1 MAYIIADNII
11 SPLGETSEDN
21 YLSVKSGRSGIRAY
35 EPGTCNIPE
44 GFNASLLF
52 EDFETLALKSAQ
64 KAIANA
70 LKNIANGQKAIGN
83 AQKNIAN
90 EQKNIGNAQLELKG
104 KRTAFI
110 LSSTK
115 GNIEGNIS
123 LADSAQRIASQ
134 LGIDSKPIVVCN
146 ACISGLSA
154 LILGNRLI
162 DSGLYD
168 TAIVCG
174 CDTPRQFILSGFQSL
189 KALSPE
195 PCRPFD
201 MERMGLNLGEAAAT
215 LILSKNPLQGNSWRM
230 GDGFIRNDAFHISTP
245 SKTAD
250 GLYLSLQR
258 TLESFT
264 KEISSACKQIDLKEH
279 LAFINAHGTATLFND
294 QMESVAIGRAG
305 LSELP
310 ANAYKSFWG
319 HTMGAAG
326 ILETIISM
334 KAIDDD
340 TILGTR
346 GFSEL
351 GVSGKM
357 NICAEN
363 RPTDKKGFIKMLSG
377 FGGCNATIWA
387 TKCPER
393 ENIALS
399 QKEQQEREFT
409 TTHTI
414 RITPEEV
421 ILDQRKIWEG
431 KEELGEQ
438 EGQEHHSLLTSL
450 YKQMIGD
457 YPKFYK
463 MDGLS
468 RLGFVASEIL
478 LNAEKEETDEERA
491 IIFFNHSS
499 SIDSDRNYKESIKDK
514 DNYFPSPSIFVY
526 TLPNIVTG
534 EIAIRNHFQGETSF
548 FILPDKD
555 EKMMEEIL
563 QASCRDAQSKSF
575 LTGWID
581 YEDERHFEAELK
593 ICRIQPSL
601 IAYQEVKGVKEVKEL
616 RRMSCSLIRR
626 KNKILK

>member
-11 SPLGETSEDN
+11 SPLGETSEEN
-21 YLSVKSGRSGIRAY
+21 YLSVKSGRSGIRTY

-44 GFNASLLF
+44 GFYASLLF
-52 EDFETLALKSAQ
+52 EDFETLALRSAQ
-64 KAIANA
+64 KAIA
-70 LKNIANGQKAIGN
+70 
-83 AQKNIAN
+83 
-90 EQKNIGNAQLELKG
+90 NAQLELKG

-115 GNIEGNIS
+115 GNIEENIS
-123 LADSAQRIASQ
+123 LADSAQRIANQ
-134 LGIDSKPIVVCN
+134 LGIDSQPIVVCN

-168 TAIVCG
+168 AAIVCG

-215 LILSKNPLQGNSWRM
+215 LILSKNPIQGNSWRM

-264 KEISSACKQIDLKEH
+264 KEISSTCKQIDLKEH

-294 QMESVAIGRAG
+294 QMESVAIGRAR
-305 LSELP
+305 LSDLP

-346 GFSEL
+346 GFAEL

-387 TKCPER
+387 AKSPER
-393 ENIALS
+393 EYIDLS
-399 QKEQQEREFT
+399 QKEQQNREFT

-421 ILDQRKIWEG
+421 ILDQRKLWEG
-431 KEELGEQ
+431 KEELGKQ
-438 EGQEHHSLLTSL
+438 EGKEHHSLLTSL
-450 YKQMIGD
+450 YKQMIGN

-478 LNAEKEETDEERA
+478 LNAEKGETDKERA

-499 SIDSDRNYKESIKDK
+499 SIASDRNYKESINDK

-534 EIAIRNHFQGETSF
+534 EIAIRNHFHGETSF

-555 EKMMEEIL
+555 ERMMEEIL

-581 YEDERHFEAELK
+581 YEDERHFEADLK
-593 ICRIQPSL
+593 IKKMRN
-601 IAYQEVKGVKEVKEL
+601 YK
-616 RRMSCSLIRR
+616 
-626 KNKILK
+626 

>member
-11 SPLGETSEDN
+11 SPLGETSEEN
-21 YLSVKSGRSGIRAY
+21 YLSVKAGRSGIRAY

-44 GFNASLLF
+44 GFYASLLF
-52 EDFETLALKSAQ
+52 ENFETLALRSAQ
-64 KAIANA
+64 KAIA
-70 LKNIANGQKAIGN
+70 
-83 AQKNIAN
+83 
-90 EQKNIGNAQLELKG
+90 NAQLELKG

-115 GNIEGNIS
+115 GNIEENIS

-134 LGIDSKPIVVCN
+134 LGIDAKPIVVCN

-168 TAIVCG
+168 AAIVCG

-189 KALSPE
+189 KALSAE

-215 LILSKNPLQGNSWRM
+215 LILSKNPIQGNSWRM

-264 KEISSACKQIDLKEH
+264 KEISSTCEQIDLKEH

-305 LSELP
+305 LSDLP

-326 ILETIISM
+326 ILETIICM

-387 TKCPER
+387 AKNPER

-399 QKEQQEREFT
+399 KIEQQNRKFT

-421 ILDQRKIWEG
+421 ILDQRKLWEG
-431 KEELGEQ
+431 KKKLEDQ

-450 YKQMIGD
+450 YKQMIGN

-478 LNAEKEETDEERA
+478 LNVEKGETDKERA

-499 SIDSDRNYKESIKDK
+499 SIASDRNYKESINDK

-534 EIAIRNHFQGETSF
+534 EIAIRNHFHGETSF
-548 FILPDKD
+548 FILPNKD
-555 EKMMEEIL
+555 ERMMEEIL

-581 YEDERHFEAELK
+581 YEDERHFEADLK
-593 ICRIQPSL
+593 IKKMRN
-601 IAYQEVKGVKEVKEL
+601 YK
-616 RRMSCSLIRR
+616 
-626 KNKILK
+626 

>member
-11 SPLGETSEDN
+11 SPLGETSEEN
-21 YLSVKSGRSGIRAY
+21 YLSVKAGRSGIRAY

-44 GFNASLLF
+44 GFYASLLF
-52 EDFETLALKSAQ
+52 EDFETLALRSAQ
-64 KAIANA
+64 KAIA
-70 LKNIANGQKAIGN
+70 
-83 AQKNIAN
+83 
-90 EQKNIGNAQLELKG
+90 NAQLELKG
-104 KRTAFI
+104 KRIAFI

-115 GNIEGNIS
+115 GNIEENIS
-123 LADSAQRIASQ
+123 LADSAQRIATQ

-162 DSGLYD
+162 DSDLYD
-168 TAIVCG
+168 AAIVCG

-215 LILSKNPLQGNSWRM
+215 LILSKNPILGNSWRM

-264 KEISSACKQIDLKEH
+264 KEISSTCKQIDMKEH

-305 LSELP
+305 LSDLP

-387 TKCPER
+387 AKKPER

-399 QKEQQEREFT
+399 QKEQQECEFT
-409 TTHTI
+409 TTHAI

-421 ILDQRKIWEG
+421 VLDHQKLWEG
-431 KEELGEQ
+431 KKELGEQ

-450 YKQMIGD
+450 YKQMIGN

-478 LNAEKEETDEERA
+478 LNAEKGDTDVERREEKGERLLEERA

-499 SIDSDRNYKESIKDK
+499 SIASDRNYKESINDK

-534 EIAIRNHFQGETSF
+534 EIAIRNHLHGETSF

-555 EKMMEEIL
+555 ERMMEEIL
-563 QASCRDAQSKSF
+563 QASCLDDQSKSF

-581 YEDERHFEAELK
+581 YEDERHFEADLK
-593 ICRIQPSL
+593 IKKMRNEKLQM
-601 IAYQEVKGVKEVKEL
+601 
-616 RRMSCSLIRR
+616 R
-626 KNKILK
+626 NKILKSYK

>member
-11 SPLGETSEDN
+11 SPLGETSEEN
-21 YLSVKSGRSGIRAY
+21 YLSVKAGRSGIRAY

-44 GFNASLLF
+44 GFYASLLF
-52 EDFETLALKSAQ
+52 EDFDTLALRSA
-64 KAIANA
+64 
-70 LKNIANGQKAIGN
+70 QKAIGN
-83 AQKNIAN
+83 AR
-90 EQKNIGNAQLELKG
+90 LELKG

-115 GNIEGNIS
+115 GNIEANIS
-123 LADSAQRIASQ
+123 LADSAQRIATQ
-134 LGIDSKPIVVCN
+134 LGIDAQPIVVCN

-162 DSGLYD
+162 DSDLYD
-168 TAIVCG
+168 AAIVCG

-215 LILSKNPLQGNSWRM
+215 LILSKNPIQGNSWRM

-264 KEISSACKQIDLKEH
+264 KEISSTCKQIDMKAH

-294 QMESVAIGRAG
+294 QMESVAIERAG
-305 LSELP
+305 LSDLP

-340 TILGTR
+340 TILGTS

-387 TKCPER
+387 AKYPER
-393 ENIALS
+393 ENEAAEQI
-399 QKEQQEREFT
+399 EQQNREFT
-409 TTHTI
+409 TTHAI

-421 ILDQRKIWEG
+421 VLDHQKLWEG
-431 KEELGEQ
+431 KKELGEQ
-438 EGQEHHSLLTSL
+438 EGQEHHSLLTTL
-450 YKQMIGD
+450 YKQMIGN

-478 LNAEKEETDEERA
+478 LNAEKGETDEERA

-499 SIDSDRNYKESIKDK
+499 SIASDRNYKESINDK

-534 EIAIRNHFQGETSF
+534 EIAIRNHFHGETSF

-555 EKMMEEIL
+555 ERMMEEIL
-563 QASCRDAQSKSF
+563 QASCRDDQSKSF

-581 YEDERHFEAELK
+581 YEDERHFEADLK
-593 ICRIQPSL
+593 IKKMRN
-601 IAYQEVKGVKEVKEL
+601 YK
-616 RRMSCSLIRR
+616 
-626 KNKILK
+626 

>member
-11 SPLGETSEDN
+11 SPLGETSEEN

-52 EDFETLALKSAQ
+52 EDFETLALRSAQ

-70 LKNIANGQKAIGN
+70 QKTM
-83 AQKNIAN
+83 
-90 EQKNIGNAQLELKG
+90 GNAQLELKG

-115 GNIEGNIS
+115 GNIEENIS
-123 LADSAQRIASQ
+123 LADSAQRIANL
-134 LGIDSKPIVVCN
+134 LGIDAKPIVVCN

-168 TAIVCG
+168 AAIVCG

-215 LILSKNPLQGNSWRM
+215 MILCKNPIQENSWRM

-258 TLESFT
+258 TLESYT
-264 KEISSACKQIDLKEH
+264 KEISSACEQIDMKEH

-305 LSELP
+305 LSDLP

-387 TKCPER
+387 AKSPES
-393 ENIALS
+393 EMIALS
-399 QKEQQEREFT
+399 QKEQQECEFT
-409 TTHTI
+409 TTHAI

-421 ILDQRKIWEG
+421 VLDHQKLWEG
-431 KEELGEQ
+431 NQNANEKLEEQ
-438 EGQEHHSLLTSL
+438 EGAGHHSLLTSL
-450 YKQMIGD
+450 YRQMIGN

-478 LNAEKEETDEERA
+478 LNAEKGETDEERA

-499 SIDSDRNYKESIKDK
+499 SIASDRNYKESINDK
-514 DNYFPSPSIFVY
+514 NNYFPSPSIFVY

-555 EKMMEEIL
+555 ERMMEEIL

-581 YEDERHFEAELK
+581 YEDERHFEADLK
-593 ICRIQPSL
+593 IKKMRN
-601 IAYQEVKGVKEVKEL
+601 YK
-616 RRMSCSLIRR
+616 
-626 KNKILK
+626 

>member
-11 SPLGETSEDN
+11 SPLGETSEEN
-21 YLSVKSGRSGIRAY
+21 YLSVKVGRSGIRAY

-44 GFNASLLF
+44 GFYASLLF
-52 EDFETLALKSAQ
+52 EDFETLALRSAQ

-70 LKNIANGQKAIGN
+70 QKNIEN
-83 AQKNIAN
+83 AQKDIGNK
-90 EQKNIGNAQLELKG
+90 QKAIGNAQLELKG

-115 GNIEGNIS
+115 GNIEENIS

-134 LGIDSKPIVVCN
+134 LGIDAKPIVVCN

-162 DSGLYD
+162 DSDLYD
-168 TAIVCG
+168 AAIVCG

-215 LILSKNPLQGNSWRM
+215 LILSKNPIQGNSWRM

-258 TLESFT
+258 TLESYT
-264 KEISSACKQIDLKEH
+264 KEISSTCKQIDLKEH

-305 LSELP
+305 LSDLP

-387 TKCPER
+387 AKNPER

-399 QKEQQEREFT
+399 QKEQQECEFT
-409 TTHTI
+409 TTHAI

-421 ILDQRKIWEG
+421 VLDHQKLWEG
-431 KEELGEQ
+431 NQNANEKLEEQ
-438 EGQEHHSLLTSL
+438 EGAGHHSLLTSL
-450 YKQMIGD
+450 YRQMIGN

-478 LNAEKEETDEERA
+478 LNAEKGETDKERA

-499 SIDSDRNYKESIKDK
+499 SIASDRNYKESINDK

-534 EIAIRNHFQGETSF
+534 EIAIRNHFHGETSF

-555 EKMMEEIL
+555 ERMMEEIL
-563 QASCRDAQSKSF
+563 QASCRDTQSKSF

-581 YEDERHFEAELK
+581 YEDERHFEADLK
-593 ICRIQPSL
+593 IKKMRN
-601 IAYQEVKGVKEVKEL
+601 YK
-616 RRMSCSLIRR
+616 
-626 KNKILK
+626 

>member
-52 EDFETLALKSAQ
+52 EDFETLTLKSAQ
-64 KAIANA
+64 KAI
-70 LKNIANGQKAIGN
+70 GN
-83 AQKNIAN
+83 V
-90 EQKNIGNAQLELKG
+90 QLELKG

-115 GNIEGNIS
+115 GNIEENIS
-123 LADSAQRIASQ
+123 LADSAQRIVSQ
-134 LGIDSKPIVVCN
+134 LGIDTKPIVVCN

-168 TAIVCG
+168 AAIVCG

-215 LILSKNPLQGNSWRM
+215 LILSKNPIQRNSWRM

-258 TLESFT
+258 TLESFK
-264 KEISSACKQIDLKEH
+264 KEVSSACEQIDLKEH

-305 LSELP
+305 LSDLP

-387 TKCPER
+387 AKKTER

-399 QKEQQEREFT
+399 QIEQQNREFT

-421 ILDQRKIWEG
+421 ILDQQKLWEG
-431 KEELGEQ
+431 KKELGEQ
-438 EGQEHHSLLTSL
+438 EGLEHHSLLTSL
-450 YKQMIGD
+450 YKQMIGN

-478 LNAEKEETDEERA
+478 LNAEKGETEEERKEEERKNLEERA

-499 SIDSDRNYKESIKDK
+499 SIASDRNYKESIKDK

-555 EKMMEEIL
+555 ERMMEEIL
-563 QASCRDAQSKSF
+563 QASCRDGQSKSF

-601 IAYQEVKGVKEVKEL
+601 IANPSGL
-616 RRMSCSLIRR
+616 RYSDKS
-626 KNKILK
+626 

>member
-11 SPLGETSEDN
+11 SPLGETSEEN

-44 GFNASLLF
+44 GFYASLLF
-52 EDFETLALKSAQ
+52 EDFETLALRSAQ

-70 LKNIANGQKAIGN
+70 QKTMGN
-83 AQKNIAN
+83 
-90 EQKNIGNAQLELKG
+90 ERLELKG

-115 GNIEGNIS
+115 GNIEENIS
-123 LADSAQRIASQ
+123 LADSAQRIANL
-134 LGIDSKPIVVCN
+134 LGIDSQPIVVCN

-168 TAIVCG
+168 AAIVCG

-189 KALSPE
+189 KALSSE

-215 LILSKNPLQGNSWRM
+215 LILSKNPIQGNSWRM

-264 KEISSACKQIDLKEH
+264 KEISSTCKQIDLKEH

-305 LSELP
+305 LSDLP

-387 TKCPER
+387 AKNPER

-399 QKEQQEREFT
+399 QIEQQNREFT

-421 ILDQRKIWEG
+421 ILDQQKLWEG
-431 KEELGEQ
+431 KKELEEQ
-438 EGQEHHSLLTSL
+438 EGKEHHSLLTTL
-450 YKQMIGD
+450 YKQMIGN

-478 LNAEKEETDEERA
+478 LNVEKGETDKERA

-499 SIDSDRNYKESIKDK
+499 SIASDRNYKESINDK

-534 EIAIRNHFQGETSF
+534 EIAIRNHFHGETSF

-555 EKMMEEIL
+555 KKMMEEIL

-593 ICRIQPSL
+593 ICRIQSSL
-601 IAYQEVKGVKEVKEL
+601 IANQEVKGVKEL

>member
-11 SPLGETSEDN
+11 SPLGETSEEN
-21 YLSVKSGRSGIRAY
+21 YLSVKAGRSGIRAY

-215 LILSKNPLQGNSWRM
+215 LILSKNPIQGNSWRM

-264 KEISSACKQIDLKEH
+264 KEISSTCKQIDMKAH

-387 TKCPER
+387 AKSPER
-393 ENIALS
+393 EYIDLS
-399 QKEQQEREFT
+399 QKEQQNREFT

-414 RITPEEV
+414 RITPKEV
-421 ILDQRKIWEG
+421 ILDQRKLWERM
-431 KEELGEQ
+431 EELGKQ
-438 EGQEHHSLLTSL
+438 EGKEHHSLLTTL
-450 YKQMIGD
+450 YKQMIGN

-478 LNAEKEETDEERA
+478 LNAEKGDTDVERREEEGERLLEERA

-499 SIDSDRNYKESIKDK
+499 SIASDRNYKESINDK

-534 EIAIRNHFQGETSF
+534 EIAIRNHFHGETSF

-555 EKMMEEIL
+555 ERLMEEIL

-581 YEDERHFEAELK
+581 YEDERHFEADLK
-593 ICRIQPSL
+593 IKKMRNEKLQMRN
-601 IAYQEVKGVKEVKEL
+601 YK
-616 RRMSCSLIRR
+616 
-626 KNKILK
+626 

>member
-11 SPLGETSEDN
+11 SPLGETSEEN
-21 YLSVKSGRSGIRAY
+21 YLSVKAGRSDIRAY

-44 GFNASLLF
+44 GFYASLLF
-52 EDFETLALKSAQ
+52 EDFETLALRSAQ
-64 KAIANA
+64 KAIA
-70 LKNIANGQKAIGN
+70 
-83 AQKNIAN
+83 
-90 EQKNIGNAQLELKG
+90 NAQLELKG

-115 GNIEGNIS
+115 GNIEENIS

-134 LGIDSKPIVVCN
+134 LGIDAKPIVVCN

-168 TAIVCG
+168 AAIVCG

-215 LILSKNPLQGNSWRM
+215 LILSKNPIQGNSWRM

-264 KEISSACKQIDLKEH
+264 KEISSTCKQIDLKEH

-305 LSELP
+305 LSYLP

-357 NICAEN
+357 NICAEK

-387 TKCPER
+387 AKSPER
-393 ENIALS
+393 EYIDLS
-399 QKEQQEREFT
+399 QKEQQNREFT

-421 ILDQRKIWEG
+421 ILDQRKLWEG
-431 KEELGEQ
+431 KKELGEQ

-450 YKQMIGD
+450 YKQMIGN

-468 RLGFVASEIL
+468 RLGVVASEIL
-478 LNAEKEETDEERA
+478 LNAEKGDTDVERREEEGERLLEERA

-499 SIDSDRNYKESIKDK
+499 SIASDRNYKESINDK

-534 EIAIRNHFQGETSF
+534 EIAIRNHFHGETSF

-555 EKMMEEIL
+555 ERLMEEIL

-581 YEDERHFEAELK
+581 YEDERHFEADLK
-593 ICRIQPSL
+593 IKKMRN
-601 IAYQEVKGVKEVKEL
+601 YK
-616 RRMSCSLIRR
+616 
-626 KNKILK
+626 

>member
-11 SPLGETSEDN
+11 SPLGETSEEN
-21 YLSVKSGRSGIRAY
+21 YLSVKAGRSGIRAY

-52 EDFETLALKSAQ
+52 EDFETLVLKSAQ

-70 LKNIANGQKAIGN
+70 LKNIANELKTIGN
-83 AQKNIAN
+83 AR
-90 EQKNIGNAQLELKG
+90 LELKG

-115 GNIEGNIS
+115 GNIEENIS
-123 LADSAQRIASQ
+123 LADSAQRIATQ
-134 LGIDSKPIVVCN
+134 LGIDSQPIVVCN

-168 TAIVCG
+168 AAIVCG

-215 LILSKNPLQGNSWRM
+215 LILSKNPIQENSWRM

-264 KEISSACKQIDLKEH
+264 KEISSTCKQIDLKEH

-305 LSELP
+305 LSDLP

-387 TKCPER
+387 AQKPER

-399 QKEQQEREFT
+399 QIEQQNREFT

-438 EGQEHHSLLTSL
+438 EGLEHHSLLTSL

-478 LNAEKEETDEERA
+478 LNAEKGETDKEKA

-499 SIDSDRNYKESIKDK
+499 SIASDRNYKESIKDK

-534 EIAIRNHFQGETSF
+534 EIAIRNHFHGETSF

-555 EKMMEEIL
+555 KKMMEEIL
-563 QASCRDAQSKSF
+563 QASCRDVQSKSF

-601 IAYQEVKGVKEVKEL
+601 IANPSGL
-616 RRMSCSLIRR
+616 RYSDKS
-626 KNKILK
+626 

>member
-11 SPLGETSEDN
+11 SPLGETSEEN
-21 YLSVKSGRSGIRAY
+21 YLSVKAGRSGIRAY

-52 EDFETLALKSAQ
+52 EDFETLVLKSAQ

-70 LKNIANGQKAIGN
+70 LKNIANELKT
-83 AQKNIAN
+83 
-90 EQKNIGNAQLELKG
+90 IGNAQLELKG

-115 GNIEGNIS
+115 GNIEENIS

-134 LGIDSKPIVVCN
+134 LGIDSQPIVVCN

-168 TAIVCG
+168 AAIVCG

-215 LILSKNPLQGNSWRM
+215 LILSKNPIQGNSWRM

-264 KEISSACKQIDLKEH
+264 KEISSTCKQIDMKEH

-305 LSELP
+305 LSDLP

-387 TKCPER
+387 AQKPER

-399 QKEQQEREFT
+399 QIEQQNREFT

-421 ILDQRKIWEG
+421 ILDQQKLWEG
-431 KEELGEQ
+431 KKELGEQ
-438 EGQEHHSLLTSL
+438 EGKEHHSLLTTL
-450 YKQMIGD
+450 YKQMIGN

-478 LNAEKEETDEERA
+478 LNAEKGETDKERA

-499 SIDSDRNYKESIKDK
+499 SIASDRNYKESINDK

-534 EIAIRNHFQGETSF
+534 EIAIRNHFHGETSF

-555 EKMMEEIL
+555 KKMMEEIL

-581 YEDERHFEAELK
+581 YEDERHFEADLK
-593 ICRIQPSL
+593 IKKMRN
-601 IAYQEVKGVKEVKEL
+601 YK
-616 RRMSCSLIRR
+616 
-626 KNKILK
+626 

>member
-44 GFNASLLF
+44 GFYASLLF

-64 KAIANA
+64 KAI
-70 LKNIANGQKAIGN
+70 GN
-83 AQKNIAN
+83 V
-90 EQKNIGNAQLELKG
+90 QLELKG

-115 GNIEGNIS
+115 GNIEENIS

-134 LGIDSKPIVVCN
+134 LGIDTKPIVVCN

-215 LILSKNPLQGNSWRM
+215 LILSKNSIQGNSWRM

-264 KEISSACKQIDLKEH
+264 KEISSTCKQIDLKEH

-305 LSELP
+305 LSDLP
-310 ANAYKSFWG
+310 ANAYKNFWG

-387 TKCPER
+387 AKSPKSEM
-393 ENIALS
+393 IALS
-399 QKEQQEREFT
+399 QKEQQKCEFT

-421 ILDQRKIWEG
+421 VLDHQKLWEG
-431 KEELGEQ
+431 NQNANEELGEQ
-438 EGQEHHSLLTSL
+438 DGAGHHSLLTSL
-450 YKQMIGD
+450 YKQMIGN

-478 LNAEKEETDEERA
+478 LNAEKGETDKERA

-499 SIDSDRNYKESIKDK
+499 SIASDRNYKESINDK

-534 EIAIRNHFQGETSF
+534 EIAIRNHFHGETSF

-555 EKMMEEIL
+555 ERMMEEIL
-563 QASCRDAQSKSF
+563 QASCRDDQSKSF

-581 YEDERHFEAELK
+581 YEDERHFEADLK
-593 ICRIQPSL
+593 I
-601 IAYQEVKGVKEVKEL
+601 KEMRNYK
-616 RRMSCSLIRR
+616 
-626 KNKILK
+626 

>member
-11 SPLGETSEDN
+11 SPLGETSEEN
-21 YLSVKSGRSGIRAY
+21 YLSVKAGRSGIRAY

-44 GFNASLLF
+44 GFYASLLF
-52 EDFETLALKSAQ
+52 EDFETLALRSAQ
-64 KAIANA
+64 KAIA
-70 LKNIANGQKAIGN
+70 
-83 AQKNIAN
+83 
-90 EQKNIGNAQLELKG
+90 NAQLELKG

-115 GNIEGNIS
+115 GNIEKNIS

-168 TAIVCG
+168 AAIVCG
-174 CDTPRQFILSGFQSL
+174 CDMPRQFILSGFQSL

-215 LILSKNPLQGNSWRM
+215 LILSKNPIQGNSWRM

-264 KEISSACKQIDLKEH
+264 KEISSTCKQIDMKEH

-305 LSELP
+305 LSDLP

-351 GVSGKM
+351 GVSGEM

-387 TKCPER
+387 AKYPER
-393 ENIALS
+393 ENEAAEQI
-399 QKEQQEREFT
+399 EQQNREFT
-409 TTHTI
+409 TTHAI

-421 ILDQRKIWEG
+421 VLDHQKLWEG
-431 KEELGEQ
+431 NQNANEKLDEQ
-438 EGQEHHSLLTSL
+438 EGAGHHPLLTSL
-450 YKQMIGD
+450 YKQMIGN

-478 LNAEKEETDEERA
+478 LNAEKGETDVERREEEGERLLEERA

-499 SIDSDRNYKESIKDK
+499 SIASDRNYKESINDK

-534 EIAIRNHFQGETSF
+534 EIAIRNHFHGETSF

-555 EKMMEEIL
+555 ERMMEEIL

-581 YEDERHFEAELK
+581 YEDERHFEADLK
-593 ICRIQPSL
+593 IKKMRN
-601 IAYQEVKGVKEVKEL
+601 YK
-616 RRMSCSLIRR
+616 
-626 KNKILK
+626 

>member
-44 GFNASLLF
+44 GFYASLLF
-52 EDFETLALKSAQ
+52 EDFETLVLKSAQ
-64 KAIANA
+64 KAIGNV
-70 LKNIANGQKAIGN
+70 QKKIEN
-83 AQKNIAN
+83 RL
-90 EQKNIGNAQLELKG
+90 KNIGNELKNIGNELKTIGNVQLELKG

-115 GNIEGNIS
+115 GNIEENIS

-168 TAIVCG
+168 AAIVCG

-215 LILSKNPLQGNSWRM
+215 LILSKNPLQGNSWRI

-264 KEISSACKQIDLKEH
+264 KEISSTCKQIDLKEH

-305 LSELP
+305 LSDLP

-387 TKCPER
+387 AQKPER

-399 QKEQQEREFT
+399 QKEQQNREFT

-421 ILDQRKIWEG
+421 ILDQRKIWER

-438 EGQEHHSLLTSL
+438 EGLEHHSLLTSL

-478 LNAEKEETDEERA
+478 LNAEKEETEEEKA

-499 SIDSDRNYKESIKDK
+499 SIASDRNYKESIKDK
-514 DNYFPSPSIFVY
+514 GNYFPSPSIFVY

-534 EIAIRNHFQGETSF
+534 EIAIRNHFHGETSF

-555 EKMMEEIL
+555 ERLMEEIL

-581 YEDERHFEAELK
+581 YEDERHFEADLK
-593 ICRIQPSL
+593 IKKMRN
-601 IAYQEVKGVKEVKEL
+601 YK
-616 RRMSCSLIRR
+616 
-626 KNKILK
+626 

>member
-35 EPGTCNIPE
+35 EPRTYNIPE

-64 KAIANA
+64 KAM
-70 LKNIANGQKAIGN
+70 GN
-83 AQKNIAN
+83 V
-90 EQKNIGNAQLELKG
+90 QLELKG

-115 GNIEGNIS
+115 GNIEENIS

-134 LGIDSKPIVVCN
+134 LGIDAKPIVVCN

-168 TAIVCG
+168 AAIVCG

-258 TLESFT
+258 TLESYT
-264 KEISSACKQIDLKEH
+264 KEISSTCKQIDLKEH

-305 LSELP
+305 LSDLP

-387 TKCPER
+387 AKSPER

-399 QKEQQEREFT
+399 QIEQRNREFT

-414 RITPEEV
+414 KITPEEV
-421 ILDQRKIWEG
+421 ILDQQKLWEG

-438 EGQEHHSLLTSL
+438 EGLEHHSLLTAL
-450 YKQMIGD
+450 YKQMIGN

-478 LNAEKEETDEERA
+478 LNAEKGETDKERKNEEEKKKQEGRKEEERKNLEERA

-499 SIDSDRNYKESIKDK
+499 SIASDRNYKESIKDK

-555 EKMMEEIL
+555 ERMMEEIL
-563 QASCRDAQSKSF
+563 QASCRDGQSKSF

-601 IAYQEVKGVKEVKEL
+601 IANPSEL
-616 RRMSCSLIRR
+616 RYSDES
-626 KNKILK
+626 

>member
-64 KAIANA
+64 KAM
-70 LKNIANGQKAIGN
+70 
-83 AQKNIAN
+83 
-90 EQKNIGNAQLELKG
+90 GNAQLELKG

-115 GNIEGNIS
+115 GNIEENIS

-134 LGIDSKPIVVCN
+134 LGIDTKPIVVCN

-168 TAIVCG
+168 AAIVCG

-215 LILSKNPLQGNSWRM
+215 LILSKNPIQGNSWRM

-264 KEISSACKQIDLKEH
+264 KEVSSACEQIDLKEH

-305 LSELP
+305 LSDLP

-387 TKCPER
+387 AKSPER

-399 QKEQQEREFT
+399 QIEQRNREFT

-414 RITPEEV
+414 KITPEEV
-421 ILDQRKIWEG
+421 ILDQQKFWEG

-438 EGQEHHSLLTSL
+438 EGLEHHSLLTAL
-450 YKQMIGD
+450 YKQMIGN

-478 LNAEKEETDEERA
+478 LNAEKGETDKERKNEEERA

-499 SIDSDRNYKESIKDK
+499 SIASDRNYKESIKDK

-555 EKMMEEIL
+555 ERMMEEIL

-601 IAYQEVKGVKEVKEL
+601 IANPSEL
-616 RRMSCSLIRR
+616 RYSDKS
-626 KNKILK
+626 

>member
-11 SPLGETSEDN
+11 SPLGETSEEN

-44 GFNASLLF
+44 GFYASLLF
-52 EDFETLALKSAQ
+52 EDFETLALRSAQ

-70 LKNIANGQKAIGN
+70 QKTM
-83 AQKNIAN
+83 
-90 EQKNIGNAQLELKG
+90 GNAQLELKG

-115 GNIEGNIS
+115 GNIEKNIS
-123 LADSAQRIASQ
+123 LADSAQRIATQ

-162 DSGLYD
+162 DSDLYD
-168 TAIVCG
+168 AAIVCG

-215 LILSKNPLQGNSWRM
+215 LILSKNPILGNSWRM

-264 KEISSACKQIDLKEH
+264 KEISSTCKQIDLKEH

-387 TKCPER
+387 AKSPES
-393 ENIALS
+393 EMIALS
-399 QKEQQEREFT
+399 QKEQQECEFT
-409 TTHTI
+409 TTHAI

-421 ILDQRKIWEG
+421 VLDHQKLWEG
-431 KEELGEQ
+431 NQNANEKLEEQ
-438 EGQEHHSLLTSL
+438 EGAGHHSLLTSL
-450 YKQMIGD
+450 YKQMIGN

-478 LNAEKEETDEERA
+478 LNAEKGDTDVERREEEGERLLEERA

-499 SIDSDRNYKESIKDK
+499 SIASDRNYKESINDK

-534 EIAIRNHFQGETSF
+534 EIAIRNHFHGETSF

-563 QASCRDAQSKSF
+563 QASCRDTQSKSF

-581 YEDERHFEAELK
+581 YEDERHFEADLK
-593 ICRIQPSL
+593 IKKMRN
-601 IAYQEVKGVKEVKEL
+601 YK
-616 RRMSCSLIRR
+616 
-626 KNKILK
+626 

>member
-11 SPLGETSEDN
+11 SPLGETSEEN
-21 YLSVKSGRSGIRAY
+21 YLSVKAGRSGIRAY

-44 GFNASLLF
+44 GFYASLLF

-70 LKNIANGQKAIGN
+70 QKTM
-83 AQKNIAN
+83 
-90 EQKNIGNAQLELKG
+90 GNAQLELKG

-115 GNIEGNIS
+115 GNIEENIS

-168 TAIVCG
+168 AAIVCG

-189 KALSPE
+189 KALSSE

-201 MERMGLNLGEAAAT
+201 MERMGLNLGEATAT
-215 LILSKNPLQGNSWRM
+215 LILSKNPIQENSWRM

-264 KEISSACKQIDLKEH
+264 KEISSTCKQIDLKEH

-305 LSELP
+305 LSDLP

-387 TKCPER
+387 AQKPER

-399 QKEQQEREFT
+399 QIEQQNREFT

-438 EGQEHHSLLTSL
+438 EGLEHHSLLTSL

-478 LNAEKEETDEERA
+478 LNAEKGETDKEKA

-499 SIDSDRNYKESIKDK
+499 SIASDRNYKESINDK

-534 EIAIRNHFQGETSF
+534 EIAIRNHFHGETSF

-555 EKMMEEIL
+555 ERLMEEIL
-563 QASCRDAQSKSF
+563 QASCRDDQSKSF

-581 YEDERHFEAELK
+581 YEDERHFEADLK
-593 ICRIQPSL
+593 IKKMRN
-601 IAYQEVKGVKEVKEL
+601 YK
-616 RRMSCSLIRR
+616 
-626 KNKILK
+626 

>member
-11 SPLGETSEDN
+11 SPLGETSEEN
-21 YLSVKSGRSGIRAY
+21 YLSVKAGRSDIRAY

-44 GFNASLLF
+44 GFYASLLF

-70 LKNIANGQKAIGN
+70 R
-83 AQKNIAN
+83 
-90 EQKNIGNAQLELKG
+90 LELKG

-115 GNIEGNIS
+115 GNIEENIS
-123 LADSAQRIASQ
+123 LADSAQRIATQ
-134 LGIDSKPIVVCN
+134 LGIDAKPIVVCN

-168 TAIVCG
+168 AAIVCG

-215 LILSKNPLQGNSWRM
+215 LILSKNSIQGNSWRM

-264 KEISSACKQIDLKEH
+264 KEISSTCKQIDLKEH

-305 LSELP
+305 LSDLP

-357 NICAEN
+357 NICAES

-387 TKCPER
+387 AKSPES
-393 ENIALS
+393 EMIALS
-399 QKEQQEREFT
+399 QKEQQECEFT
-409 TTHTI
+409 TTHAI

-421 ILDQRKIWEG
+421 ILDQRKLWER

-438 EGQEHHSLLTSL
+438 EGQEHHSLLTFL
-450 YKQMIGD
+450 YKQMIGN

-478 LNAEKEETDEERA
+478 LNAEKGDTDVERREEEGERLLEERA

-499 SIDSDRNYKESIKDK
+499 SIASDRNYKESINDK

-534 EIAIRNHFQGETSF
+534 EIAIRNHFHGETSF

-555 EKMMEEIL
+555 ERMMEEIL
-563 QASCRDAQSKSF
+563 QASCRDDQSKSF

-581 YEDERHFEAELK
+581 YEDERHFEADLK
-593 ICRIQPSL
+593 IEKMRN
-601 IAYQEVKGVKEVKEL
+601 YK
-616 RRMSCSLIRR
+616 
-626 KNKILK
+626 

>member
-11 SPLGETSEDN
+11 SPLGETSEEN
-21 YLSVKSGRSGIRAY
+21 YLSVKAGRSGIRAY

-44 GFNASLLF
+44 GFYASLLF
-52 EDFETLALKSAQ
+52 EDFETLALRSAQ
-64 KAIANA
+64 KAIA
-70 LKNIANGQKAIGN
+70 
-83 AQKNIAN
+83 
-90 EQKNIGNAQLELKG
+90 NAQLELKG

-115 GNIEGNIS
+115 GNIEENIS

-134 LGIDSKPIVVCN
+134 LGIDSQPIVVCN

-162 DSGLYD
+162 DSDLYD
-168 TAIVCG
+168 AAIVCG

-215 LILSKNPLQGNSWRM
+215 LILSKNPIQGNSWRM

-264 KEISSACKQIDLKEH
+264 KEISSTCKQIDMKEH

-294 QMESVAIGRAG
+294 QMESVAIGRAR
-305 LSELP
+305 LSDLP

-387 TKCPER
+387 AKNPER

-399 QKEQQEREFT
+399 QIEQQNREFT
-409 TTHTI
+409 TSHTI

-421 ILDQRKIWEG
+421 ILDQRKLWEG
-431 KEELGEQ
+431 KKELGEQ
-438 EGQEHHSLLTSL
+438 EGQEHHSLLTTL
-450 YKQMIGD
+450 YKQMIGN

-478 LNAEKEETDEERA
+478 LNAEKGDMDKERA

-499 SIDSDRNYKESIKDK
+499 SIASDRNYKESINDK
-514 DNYFPSPSIFVY
+514 NNYFPSPSIFVY

-534 EIAIRNHFQGETSF
+534 EIAIRNHFHGETSF

-555 EKMMEEIL
+555 ERMMEEIL
-563 QASCRDAQSKSF
+563 QASCRDDQSKSF

-581 YEDERHFEAELK
+581 YEDERHFEADLK
-593 ICRIQPSL
+593 IKKMRN
-601 IAYQEVKGVKEVKEL
+601 YK
-616 RRMSCSLIRR
+616 
-626 KNKILK
+626 

>member
-70 LKNIANGQKAIGN
+70 QKNIRN
-83 AQKNIAN
+83 AQKT
-90 EQKNIGNAQLELKG
+90 IGNVQLELKG

-115 GNIEGNIS
+115 GNIEENIS

-134 LGIDSKPIVVCN
+134 LGIDTKPIVVCN

-168 TAIVCG
+168 AAIVCG

-215 LILSKNPLQGNSWRM
+215 LILSKNPIQGNSWRM

-258 TLESFT
+258 TLESYT
-264 KEISSACKQIDLKEH
+264 KEISSTCKQIDLKEH

-305 LSELP
+305 LSDLP

-387 TKCPER
+387 AKSPEK

-399 QKEQQEREFT
+399 QKEQQKREFT

-414 RITPEEV
+414 KITPEEV

-431 KEELGEQ
+431 KEELREQ
-438 EGQEHHSLLTSL
+438 EGLEHHSLLTAL
-450 YKQMIGD
+450 YKQMIGN

-478 LNAEKEETDEERA
+478 LNAEKGETEEEEKQEGRKEEEIKNLEERA

-499 SIDSDRNYKESIKDK
+499 SIASDRNYKESIKDK

-563 QASCRDAQSKSF
+563 QASCRDDQSKSF

-601 IAYQEVKGVKEVKEL
+601 IANPSGL
-616 RRMSCSLIRR
+616 RYSDKS
-626 KNKILK
+626 

>member
-11 SPLGETSEDN
+11 SPLGETSEGN
-21 YLSVKSGRSGIRAY
+21 YLSVKAGRSGIRAY

-44 GFNASLLF
+44 GFYASLLF
-52 EDFETLALKSAQ
+52 EDFETLALRSAQ
-64 KAIANA
+64 KAIA
-70 LKNIANGQKAIGN
+70 
-83 AQKNIAN
+83 
-90 EQKNIGNAQLELKG
+90 NAQLELKG

-115 GNIEGNIS
+115 GNIEENIS
-123 LADSAQRIASQ
+123 LADSAQRIANQ
-134 LGIDSKPIVVCN
+134 LGIDSKPIIVCN

-162 DSGLYD
+162 DSDLYD
-168 TAIVCG
+168 AAIVCG

-215 LILSKNPLQGNSWRM
+215 LILSKNPIQGNSWRM

-264 KEISSACKQIDLKEH
+264 KEISSTCKQIDMKAH

-305 LSELP
+305 LSDLP

-387 TKCPER
+387 AKSPER
-393 ENIALS
+393 EYIDLS
-399 QKEQQEREFT
+399 QKEQQKREFT
-409 TTHTI
+409 TTHAI

-421 ILDQRKIWEG
+421 VLDHQKLWEG
-431 KEELGEQ
+431 NQNANEKLEEQ
-438 EGQEHHSLLTSL
+438 EGAGHHSLLTTL
-450 YKQMIGD
+450 YKQMIGN

-478 LNAEKEETDEERA
+478 LNAEKGETDKERA

-499 SIDSDRNYKESIKDK
+499 SIASDRNYKVSINDK
-514 DNYFPSPSIFVY
+514 NNYFPSPSIFVY

-534 EIAIRNHFQGETSF
+534 EIAIRNHFHGETSF

-555 EKMMEEIL
+555 ERLMEEIL

-581 YEDERHFEAELK
+581 YEDERHFEADLK
-593 ICRIQPSL
+593 IKKMRN
-601 IAYQEVKGVKEVKEL
+601 YK
-616 RRMSCSLIRR
+616 
-626 KNKILK
+626 

>member
-11 SPLGETSEDN
+11 SPLGETSEEN
-21 YLSVKSGRSGIRAY
+21 YLSVKAGRSGIRAY

-44 GFNASLLF
+44 GFYASLLF

-70 LKNIANGQKAIGN
+70 
-83 AQKNIAN
+83 QKNI
-90 EQKNIGNAQLELKG
+90 ENAQLELKG

-115 GNIEGNIS
+115 GNIEENIS

-134 LGIDSKPIVVCN
+134 LGIDSHPIVVCN

-168 TAIVCG
+168 AAIVCG

-215 LILSKNPLQGNSWRM
+215 LILSKNPIQGNSWRM

-264 KEISSACKQIDLKEH
+264 KEISSTCKQIDMKEH
-279 LAFINAHGTATLFND
+279 LAFINTHGTATLFND

-305 LSELP
+305 LSDLP

-351 GVSGKM
+351 GVSRKM

-387 TKCPER
+387 AKYPER

-399 QKEQQEREFT
+399 QIEQQNREFT

-421 ILDQRKIWEG
+421 ILDQRKLWER

-438 EGQEHHSLLTSL
+438 EGQEHHSLLTFL
-450 YKQMIGD
+450 YKQMIGN

-478 LNAEKEETDEERA
+478 LNAEKGETDKERA

-499 SIDSDRNYKESIKDK
+499 SIASDRNYKESINDK

-534 EIAIRNHFQGETSF
+534 EIAIRNHFHGETSF

-555 EKMMEEIL
+555 ERMMEEIL

-581 YEDERHFEAELK
+581 YEDERHFEADLK
-593 ICRIQPSL
+593 IKKMRN
-601 IAYQEVKGVKEVKEL
+601 YK
-616 RRMSCSLIRR
+616 
-626 KNKILK
+626 

>member
-11 SPLGETSEDN
+11 SPLGETSEEN
-21 YLSVKSGRSGIRAY
+21 YLSVKAGRSGIRAY

-44 GFNASLLF
+44 GFYASLLF
-52 EDFETLALKSAQ
+52 EDFETLALRSAQ
-64 KAIANA
+64 KAIA
-70 LKNIANGQKAIGN
+70 
-83 AQKNIAN
+83 
-90 EQKNIGNAQLELKG
+90 NAQLELKG
-104 KRTAFI
+104 KRTVFI

-115 GNIEGNIS
+115 GNIEENIS

-162 DSGLYD
+162 DSSLYD
-168 TAIVCG
+168 AAIVCG

-215 LILSKNPLQGNSWRM
+215 LILSKNPIQGNSWRM

-258 TLESFT
+258 TLESYT
-264 KEISSACKQIDLKEH
+264 KEISSTCKQIDMKEH

-305 LSELP
+305 LSDLP
-310 ANAYKSFWG
+310 ANAYKNFWG

-387 TKCPER
+387 AKSPER
-393 ENIALS
+393 EYIDLS
-399 QKEQQEREFT
+399 QKEQQNREFT

-414 RITPEEV
+414 RITPKEV
-421 ILDQRKIWEG
+421 ILDQRKLWERM
-431 KEELGEQ
+431 EELGKQ
-438 EGQEHHSLLTSL
+438 EGQEHHSLLTFL
-450 YKQMIGD
+450 YKQMIGN

-478 LNAEKEETDEERA
+478 LNAEKGDTDVERREEEGERLLEERA

-499 SIDSDRNYKESIKDK
+499 SIASDRNYKESINDK

-534 EIAIRNHFQGETSF
+534 EIAIRNHFHGETSF

-555 EKMMEEIL
+555 ERMMEEIL

-581 YEDERHFEAELK
+581 YEDERHFEADLK
-593 ICRIQPSL
+593 IKKMRN
-601 IAYQEVKGVKEVKEL
+601 YK
-616 RRMSCSLIRR
+616 
-626 KNKILK
+626 

>member
-11 SPLGETSEDN
+11 SPLGETSEEN
-21 YLSVKSGRSGIRAY
+21 YLSVKAGRSGIRAY

-44 GFNASLLF
+44 GFYASLLF
-52 EDFETLALKSAQ
+52 EDFETLALRSAQ

-70 LKNIANGQKAIGN
+70 QKDIGN
-83 AQKNIAN
+83 
-90 EQKNIGNAQLELKG
+90 ERLELKG

-115 GNIEGNIS
+115 GNIEENIS

-134 LGIDSKPIVVCN
+134 LGIDAKPIVVCN

-162 DSGLYD
+162 DSDLYD
-168 TAIVCG
+168 AAIVCG

-215 LILSKNPLQGNSWRM
+215 LILSKNPIQGNSWRM

-264 KEISSACKQIDLKEH
+264 KEISSACKQIDMKEH

-294 QMESVAIGRAG
+294 QMESVAIERAG
-305 LSELP
+305 LADLP

-387 TKCPER
+387 AKNPER

-399 QKEQQEREFT
+399 QKEQQKRKFT
-409 TTHTI
+409 TTHTV
-414 RITPEEV
+414 RITPEEM
-421 ILDQRKIWEG
+421 ILDQQKLWER
-431 KEELGEQ
+431 KEELEEQ
-438 EGQEHHSLLTSL
+438 EGKEHHSLLTSL
-450 YKQMIGD
+450 YKQMIGN

-478 LNAEKEETDEERA
+478 LNAEKGETDKERA

-499 SIDSDRNYKESIKDK
+499 SIASDRNYKESINDK
-514 DNYFPSPSIFVY
+514 NNYFPSPSIFVY

-534 EIAIRNHFQGETSF
+534 EIAIRNHFHGETSF

-555 EKMMEEIL
+555 ERLMEEIL
-563 QASCRDAQSKSF
+563 QASCRDDQSKSF

-581 YEDERHFEAELK
+581 YEDERHFEADLK
-593 ICRIQPSL
+593 IKKMRN
-601 IAYQEVKGVKEVKEL
+601 YK
-616 RRMSCSLIRR
+616 
-626 KNKILK
+626 

>member
-11 SPLGETSEDN
+11 SPLGETSEEN
-21 YLSVKSGRSGIRAY
+21 YLSVKAGRSGIRAY

-44 GFNASLLF
+44 GFYASLLF

-70 LKNIANGQKAIGN
+70 R
-83 AQKNIAN
+83 
-90 EQKNIGNAQLELKG
+90 LELKG

-115 GNIEGNIS
+115 GNIEENIS

-134 LGIDSKPIVVCN
+134 LGIDAKPIVVCN

-168 TAIVCG
+168 AAIVCG

-215 LILSKNPLQGNSWRM
+215 LILSKNPIQRNSWRM

-264 KEISSACKQIDLKEH
+264 KEISSTCEQIDLKAH

-387 TKCPER
+387 AKKPER

-399 QKEQQEREFT
+399 QKEQQECEFT
-409 TTHTI
+409 TTHAI

-421 ILDQRKIWEG
+421 VLDHQKLWEG
-431 KEELGEQ
+431 NQNANEKLEEQ
-438 EGQEHHSLLTSL
+438 EGAGHHSLLTSL
-450 YKQMIGD
+450 YKQMIGN

-478 LNAEKEETDEERA
+478 LNAEKGDTDVERREEEGERLLEERA

-499 SIDSDRNYKESIKDK
+499 SIASDRNYKESINDK

-534 EIAIRNHFQGETSF
+534 EIAIRNHFHGETSF

-555 EKMMEEIL
+555 ERMMEEIL

-581 YEDERHFEAELK
+581 YEDERHFEADLK
-593 ICRIQPSL
+593 IKKMRN
-601 IAYQEVKGVKEVKEL
+601 YK
-616 RRMSCSLIRR
+616 
-626 KNKILK
+626 

>member
-11 SPLGETSEDN
+11 SPLGETSEEN
-21 YLSVKSGRSGIRAY
+21 YLSVKAGRSGIRAY

-44 GFNASLLF
+44 GFYASLLF

-64 KAIANA
+64 KAIAN
-70 LKNIANGQKAIGN
+70 GR
-83 AQKNIAN
+83 
-90 EQKNIGNAQLELKG
+90 LELKG

-115 GNIEGNIS
+115 GNIEENIS

-168 TAIVCG
+168 AAIVCG

-215 LILSKNPLQGNSWRM
+215 LILSKNPIQGNSWRM

-264 KEISSACKQIDLKEH
+264 KEISSTCKQIDLKAH

-305 LSELP
+305 LSDLP

-351 GVSGKM
+351 GVSGEM

-387 TKCPER
+387 AKSPKSEM
-393 ENIALS
+393 IALS
-399 QKEQQEREFT
+399 QKEQQECEFT

-421 ILDQRKIWEG
+421 ILDQRKLWEG
-431 KEELGEQ
+431 KKELGEQ

-450 YKQMIGD
+450 YKQMIGN

-478 LNAEKEETDEERA
+478 LNAEKGDTDVERREEEGERLLEERA

-499 SIDSDRNYKESIKDK
+499 SIASDRNYKESINDK

-534 EIAIRNHFQGETSF
+534 EIAIRNHFHGETSF

-555 EKMMEEIL
+555 ERMMEEIL
-563 QASCRDAQSKSF
+563 QASCRDTQSKSF

-581 YEDERHFEAELK
+581 YEDERHFEADLK
-593 ICRIQPSL
+593 IKKMRN
-601 IAYQEVKGVKEVKEL
+601 YK
-616 RRMSCSLIRR
+616 
-626 KNKILK
+626 

>member
-11 SPLGETSEDN
+11 SPLGETSEEN
-21 YLSVKSGRSGIRAY
+21 YLSVKAGRSGIRAY
-35 EPGTCNIPE
+35 EPGTYNIPE
-44 GFNASLLF
+44 GFYASLLF
-52 EDFETLALKSAQ
+52 EDFETLALRSAQ
-64 KAIANA
+64 KAIA
-70 LKNIANGQKAIGN
+70 
-83 AQKNIAN
+83 
-90 EQKNIGNAQLELKG
+90 NAQLELKG

-115 GNIEGNIS
+115 GNIEENIS

-134 LGIDSKPIVVCN
+134 LGIDAKPIVVCN

-162 DSGLYD
+162 DSDLYD
-168 TAIVCG
+168 AAIVCG

-215 LILSKNPLQGNSWRM
+215 LILSKNPIQGNSWRM

-264 KEISSACKQIDLKEH
+264 KEISSTCKQIDMKAH

-305 LSELP
+305 LSDLP

-387 TKCPER
+387 AKYPER

-399 QKEQQEREFT
+399 QIEQQNREFT

-421 ILDQRKIWEG
+421 ILDQRKLWER

-438 EGQEHHSLLTSL
+438 EGKEHHSLLTFL
-450 YKQMIGD
+450 YKQMIGN

-478 LNAEKEETDEERA
+478 LNAEKGETDKERA

-499 SIDSDRNYKESIKDK
+499 SIASDRNYKESINDK
-514 DNYFPSPSIFVY
+514 NNYFPSPSIFVY

-534 EIAIRNHFQGETSF
+534 EIAIRNHFHGETSF

-555 EKMMEEIL
+555 ERMMEEIL
-563 QASCRDAQSKSF
+563 QASCRDDQSKSF

-581 YEDERHFEAELK
+581 YEDERHFEADLK
-593 ICRIQPSL
+593 IKKMRN
-601 IAYQEVKGVKEVKEL
+601 YK
-616 RRMSCSLIRR
+616 
-626 KNKILK
+626 

>member
-11 SPLGETSEDN
+11 SPLGETSEEN
-21 YLSVKSGRSGIRAY
+21 YLSVKAGRSGIRAY

-44 GFNASLLF
+44 GFYASLLF
-52 EDFETLALKSAQ
+52 EDFETLALRSAQ
-64 KAIANA
+64 KAIA
-70 LKNIANGQKAIGN
+70 
-83 AQKNIAN
+83 
-90 EQKNIGNAQLELKG
+90 NAQLELKG

-115 GNIEGNIS
+115 GNIEENIS

-134 LGIDSKPIVVCN
+134 LGIDAKPIVVCN

-168 TAIVCG
+168 AAIVCG

-215 LILSKNPLQGNSWRM
+215 LILSKNPIQGNFWRM

-264 KEISSACKQIDLKEH
+264 KEISSTCKQIDMKEH

-387 TKCPER
+387 AKSPKSEM
-393 ENIALS
+393 IALS
-399 QKEQQEREFT
+399 QKEQQKCEFT
-409 TTHTI
+409 TTHAI

-421 ILDQRKIWEG
+421 ILDQRKLWEG
-431 KEELGEQ
+431 KKELGEQ
-438 EGQEHHSLLTSL
+438 EGKEHHSLLTSL
-450 YKQMIGD
+450 YKQMIGN

-463 MDGLS
+463 MDGLC

-478 LNAEKEETDEERA
+478 LNAEKGETDKERA

-499 SIDSDRNYKESIKDK
+499 SIASDRNYKESINDK

-534 EIAIRNHFQGETSF
+534 EIAIRNHFHGETSF
-548 FILPDKD
+548 FILPNKD
-555 EKMMEEIL
+555 ERMMEEIL
-563 QASCRDAQSKSF
+563 QASCRDDQSKSF

-581 YEDERHFEAELK
+581 YEDERHFEADLK
-593 ICRIQPSL
+593 IKKMRN
-601 IAYQEVKGVKEVKEL
+601 YK
-616 RRMSCSLIRR
+616 
-626 KNKILK
+626 

>member
-11 SPLGETSEDN
+11 SPLGETSEEN
-21 YLSVKSGRSGIRAY
+21 YLSVKAGRSGIRAY

-44 GFNASLLF
+44 GFYASLLF
-52 EDFETLALKSAQ
+52 EDFETLALRSAQ

-70 LKNIANGQKAIGN
+70 LKTIGN
-83 AQKNIAN
+83 MR
-90 EQKNIGNAQLELKG
+90 LELKG

-115 GNIEGNIS
+115 GNIEENIS

-134 LGIDSKPIVVCN
+134 LGIDSQPIVVCN

-162 DSGLYD
+162 DSDLYD
-168 TAIVCG
+168 AAIVCG

-215 LILSKNPLQGNSWRM
+215 LILSKNPIQGNSWRM

-264 KEISSACKQIDLKEH
+264 KEISSTCKQIDMKEH

-305 LSELP
+305 LSDLP

-387 TKCPER
+387 AKKTER

-399 QKEQQEREFT
+399 QIEQQKCEFT

-421 ILDQRKIWEG
+421 VLDHQKLWEG
-431 KEELGEQ
+431 NQNANEKLEEQ
-438 EGQEHHSLLTSL
+438 EGAGHHSLLTTL
-450 YKQMIGD
+450 YKQMIGN

-478 LNAEKEETDEERA
+478 LNAEKGETDKERA

-499 SIDSDRNYKESIKDK
+499 SIASDRNYKESINDK

-534 EIAIRNHFQGETSF
+534 EIAIRNHFHGETSF

-555 EKMMEEIL
+555 ERMMEEIL
-563 QASCRDAQSKSF
+563 QASCRDDQSKSF

-581 YEDERHFEAELK
+581 YEDERHFEADLK
-593 ICRIQPSL
+593 IKKMRN
-601 IAYQEVKGVKEVKEL
+601 YK
-616 RRMSCSLIRR
+616 
-626 KNKILK
+626 

>member
-11 SPLGETSEDN
+11 SPLGETSEEN
-21 YLSVKSGRSGIRAY
+21 YLSVKAGRSGIRAY

-44 GFNASLLF
+44 GFYASLLF

-70 LKNIANGQKAIGN
+70 R
-83 AQKNIAN
+83 
-90 EQKNIGNAQLELKG
+90 LELKG

-115 GNIEGNIS
+115 GNIEENIS

-168 TAIVCG
+168 AAIVCG

-215 LILSKNPLQGNSWRM
+215 LILSKNPIQGNSWRM

-264 KEISSACKQIDLKEH
+264 KEISSTCKQIDMKEH

-305 LSELP
+305 LSDLP

-387 TKCPER
+387 AKNPEK

-399 QKEQQEREFT
+399 QIEQQNREFT
-409 TTHTI
+409 TSHTI

-421 ILDQRKIWEG
+421 ILDQRKLWEG
-431 KEELGEQ
+431 KKELGEQ
-438 EGQEHHSLLTSL
+438 EGQEHHSLLTTL
-450 YKQMIGD
+450 YKQMIGN

-478 LNAEKEETDEERA
+478 LNAEKGDTDVERREEEGERLLEERA

-499 SIDSDRNYKESIKDK
+499 SIASDRNYKESINDK

-534 EIAIRNHFQGETSF
+534 EIAIRNHFHGETSF

-555 EKMMEEIL
+555 ERMMEEIIL

-581 YEDERHFEAELK
+581 YEDERHFEADLK
-593 ICRIQPSL
+593 IKKMRN
-601 IAYQEVKGVKEVKEL
+601 YK
-616 RRMSCSLIRR
+616 
-626 KNKILK
+626 

>member
-11 SPLGETSEDN
+11 SPLGETSEEN
-21 YLSVKSGRSGIRAY
+21 YLSVKAGRSGIRAY

-44 GFNASLLF
+44 GFYASLLF

-70 LKNIANGQKAIGN
+70 QKNIEN
-83 AQKNIAN
+83 AQKDIGNK
-90 EQKNIGNAQLELKG
+90 QKAIGNAQLELKG

-115 GNIEGNIS
+115 GNIEENIS

-134 LGIDSKPIVVCN
+134 LGIDAKPIVVCN

-162 DSGLYD
+162 DSDLYD
-168 TAIVCG
+168 AAIVCG

-215 LILSKNPLQGNSWRM
+215 LILSKNPIQGNSWRM

-264 KEISSACKQIDLKEH
+264 KEISFTCKQIDMKEH

-387 TKCPER
+387 AKSPER
-393 ENIALS
+393 EYIDLS
-399 QKEQQEREFT
+399 QKEQQNREFT
-409 TTHTI
+409 TTHAI

-421 ILDQRKIWEG
+421 ILDQRKLWEG
-431 KEELGEQ
+431 KKKLGEQ

-450 YKQMIGD
+450 YKQMIGN

-478 LNAEKEETDEERA
+478 LNAEKGDTDVERREEEGLLEERA

-499 SIDSDRNYKESIKDK
+499 SIASDRNYKKSINDK

-534 EIAIRNHFQGETSF
+534 EIAIRNHFHGETSF

-555 EKMMEEIL
+555 ERMMEEIL

-581 YEDERHFEAELK
+581 YEDERHFEADLK
-593 ICRIQPSL
+593 IKKMRN
-601 IAYQEVKGVKEVKEL
+601 YK
-616 RRMSCSLIRR
+616 
-626 KNKILK
+626 

>member
-11 SPLGETSEDN
+11 SPLGETSEEN
-21 YLSVKSGRSGIRAY
+21 YLSVKAGRSGIRAY

-44 GFNASLLF
+44 GFYASLLF
-52 EDFETLALKSAQ
+52 EDFETLALRSAQ

-70 LKNIANGQKAIGN
+70 QKTMGNG
-83 AQKNIAN
+83 
-90 EQKNIGNAQLELKG
+90 QLELKG

-115 GNIEGNIS
+115 GNIEENIS

-162 DSGLYD
+162 DSDLYD
-168 TAIVCG
+168 AAIVCG

-215 LILSKNPLQGNSWRM
+215 LILSKNPIQGNSWRM

-264 KEISSACKQIDLKEH
+264 KEISSTCKQIDLKAH

-305 LSELP
+305 LSYLP

-387 TKCPER
+387 AKSPKSEM
-393 ENIALS
+393 IALS
-399 QKEQQEREFT
+399 QKEQQKCEFT
-409 TTHTI
+409 TTHAI

-421 ILDQRKIWEG
+421 VLDHQKLWEG
-431 KEELGEQ
+431 NQNANEKLEEQ
-438 EGQEHHSLLTSL
+438 EGAGHHSLLTSL
-450 YKQMIGD
+450 YKQMIGN

-478 LNAEKEETDEERA
+478 LNAEKGDTDVERREEKGERLLEERA

-499 SIDSDRNYKESIKDK
+499 SIASDRNYKESINDK

-534 EIAIRNHFQGETSF
+534 EIAIRNHFHGETSF

-555 EKMMEEIL
+555 ERMMEEIL

-575 LTGWID
+575 LTGWIN
-581 YEDERHFEAELK
+581 YEDERHFEADLK
-593 ICRIQPSL
+593 IKKMRN
-601 IAYQEVKGVKEVKEL
+601 YK
-616 RRMSCSLIRR
+616 
-626 KNKILK
+626 

>member
-11 SPLGETSEDN
+11 SPLGETSEEN
-21 YLSVKSGRSGIRAY
+21 YLSVKAGRSGIRAY

-44 GFNASLLF
+44 GFYASLLF
-52 EDFETLALKSAQ
+52 EDFETLALRSAQ

-70 LKNIANGQKAIGN
+70 LKNIEN
-83 AQKNIAN
+83 AQKDIAN
-90 EQKNIGNAQLELKG
+90 ELKTMGNAQLELKG

-115 GNIEGNIS
+115 GNIEENIS
-123 LADSAQRIASQ
+123 LADSAQRIANQ

-168 TAIVCG
+168 SAIVCG

-195 PCRPFD
+195 HCRPFD

-258 TLESFT
+258 TLESYT
-264 KEISSACKQIDLKEH
+264 KEISSACEQIDMKEH

-305 LSELP
+305 LSDLP

-340 TILGTR
+340 TILGTK

-387 TKCPER
+387 AKSPER

-399 QKEQQEREFT
+399 QKEQQNREFT

-438 EGQEHHSLLTSL
+438 EGLEHHSLLTSL
-450 YKQMIGD
+450 YKQMIGN

-478 LNAEKEETDEERA
+478 LNAEKGETDKERA

-499 SIDSDRNYKESIKDK
+499 SIASDRNYKESINDK
-514 DNYFPSPSIFVY
+514 NNYFPSPSIFVY

-534 EIAIRNHFQGETSF
+534 EIAIRNHFHGETSF

-555 EKMMEEIL
+555 ERMMEEIL

-581 YEDERHFEAELK
+581 YEDERHFEADLK
-593 ICRIQPSL
+593 IKKMRN
-601 IAYQEVKGVKEVKEL
+601 YK
-616 RRMSCSLIRR
+616 
-626 KNKILK
+626 

>member
-11 SPLGETSEDN
+11 SPLGETSEEN

-70 LKNIANGQKAIGN
+70 LKNIEN
-83 AQKNIAN
+83 AQKDIAN
-90 EQKNIGNAQLELKG
+90 ELKTIGNGQLELKG

-115 GNIEGNIS
+115 GNIEENIS

-134 LGIDSKPIVVCN
+134 LGIDAKPIVVCN

-168 TAIVCG
+168 AAIVCG

-215 LILSKNPLQGNSWRM
+215 LILSKNPIQGNSWRM

-264 KEISSACKQIDLKEH
+264 KEISSTCKQIDLKEH

-305 LSELP
+305 LSDLP

-387 TKCPER
+387 VKYPER

-399 QKEQQEREFT
+399 QIEQQNREFT

-421 ILDQRKIWEG
+421 ILDQRKLWEG
-431 KEELGEQ
+431 KKELGEQ

-450 YKQMIGD
+450 YKQMIGN

-478 LNAEKEETDEERA
+478 LNAEKGETDVERREEEGERLLEERA

-499 SIDSDRNYKESIKDK
+499 SIASDRNYKESINDK

-534 EIAIRNHFQGETSF
+534 EIAIRNHFHGETSF

-555 EKMMEEIL
+555 ERLMEEIL

-581 YEDERHFEAELK
+581 YEDERHFEADLK
-593 ICRIQPSL
+593 IKKMRN
-601 IAYQEVKGVKEVKEL
+601 YK
-616 RRMSCSLIRR
+616 
-626 KNKILK
+626 

>member
-11 SPLGETSEDN
+11 SPLGETSEEN
-21 YLSVKSGRSGIRAY
+21 YLSVKAGRSGIRAY

-44 GFNASLLF
+44 GFYASLLF
-52 EDFETLALKSAQ
+52 EDFETLALRSAQ

-70 LKNIANGQKAIGN
+70 R
-83 AQKNIAN
+83 
-90 EQKNIGNAQLELKG
+90 LELKG

-115 GNIEGNIS
+115 GNIEENIS

-134 LGIDSKPIVVCN
+134 LGIDAKPIVVCN

-162 DSGLYD
+162 DSSLYD
-168 TAIVCG
+168 AAIVCG

-215 LILSKNPLQGNSWRM
+215 LILSKNPIQGNSWRM

-264 KEISSACKQIDLKEH
+264 KEISSTCEQIDLKAH

-305 LSELP
+305 LSDLP

-387 TKCPER
+387 AKKTER

-399 QKEQQEREFT
+399 QIEQQNREFT

-421 ILDQRKIWEG
+421 ILDQRKLWEG
-431 KEELGEQ
+431 KKELGEQ
-438 EGQEHHSLLTSL
+438 EGKEHHSLLTSL
-450 YKQMIGD
+450 YKQMIGN

-478 LNAEKEETDEERA
+478 LNAEKGETDKERA

-499 SIDSDRNYKESIKDK
+499 SIASDRNYKESINDK
-514 DNYFPSPSIFVY
+514 NNYFPSPSIFVY

-534 EIAIRNHFQGETSF
+534 EIAIRNHFHGETSF

-555 EKMMEEIL
+555 ERLMEEIL
-563 QASCRDAQSKSF
+563 QASCRDDQSKSF

-581 YEDERHFEAELK
+581 YEDERHFEADLK
-593 ICRIQPSL
+593 IKKMRN
-601 IAYQEVKGVKEVKEL
+601 YK
-616 RRMSCSLIRR
+616 
-626 KNKILK
+626 

>member
-11 SPLGETSEDN
+11 SPLGETSEEN
-21 YLSVKSGRSGIRAY
+21 YLSVKAGRSGIRAY

-52 EDFETLALKSAQ
+52 EDFETLVLKSAQ

-70 LKNIANGQKAIGN
+70 LKNIANELKTIGN
-83 AQKNIAN
+83 AR
-90 EQKNIGNAQLELKG
+90 LELKG

-115 GNIEGNIS
+115 GNIEENIS
-123 LADSAQRIASQ
+123 LADSAQRIATQ
-134 LGIDSKPIVVCN
+134 LGIDSQPIVVCN

-168 TAIVCG
+168 AAIVCG

-215 LILSKNPLQGNSWRM
+215 LILSKNPIQGNSWRM

-264 KEISSACKQIDLKEH
+264 KEISSTCKQIDMKAH

-294 QMESVAIGRAG
+294 QMESVAIERAG
-305 LSELP
+305 LSDLP

-351 GVSGKM
+351 GVSGEM

-387 TKCPER
+387 AQKPER

-399 QKEQQEREFT
+399 QIEQQNREFT

-438 EGQEHHSLLTSL
+438 EGLEHHSLLTSL

-478 LNAEKEETDEERA
+478 LNAEKGETDKEKA

-499 SIDSDRNYKESIKDK
+499 SIASDRNYKKSIKDK

-534 EIAIRNHFQGETSF
+534 EIAIRNHFHGETSF
-548 FILPDKD
+548 FILPEKD

-581 YEDERHFEAELK
+581 YEDERHFEADLK
-593 ICRIQPSL
+593 IKKMRN
-601 IAYQEVKGVKEVKEL
+601 YK
-616 RRMSCSLIRR
+616 
-626 KNKILK
+626 

>member
-11 SPLGETSEDN
+11 SPLGETSEEN

-70 LKNIANGQKAIGN
+70 QKKIENGL
-83 AQKNIAN
+83 
-90 EQKNIGNAQLELKG
+90 KNIGNAQLELKG

-115 GNIEGNIS
+115 GNIEENIS

-134 LGIDSKPIVVCN
+134 LGIDTKPIVVCN

-168 TAIVCG
+168 SAIVCG

-215 LILSKNPLQGNSWRM
+215 LILSKNPIQGNSWRM

-264 KEISSACKQIDLKEH
+264 KEISSTCKQIDMKAH

-305 LSELP
+305 LSDLP

-334 KAIDDD
+334 KAIDDN

-387 TKCPER
+387 AKSPEK

-399 QKEQQEREFT
+399 QIEQQNREFT

-421 ILDQRKIWEG
+421 ILDQRKIWER
-431 KEELGEQ
+431 KEELREQ

-450 YKQMIGD
+450 YKQMIGN

-478 LNAEKEETDEERA
+478 LNAEKGETDKERA

-499 SIDSDRNYKESIKDK
+499 SIASDRNYKESINDK

-534 EIAIRNHFQGETSF
+534 EIAIRNHFHGETSF

-555 EKMMEEIL
+555 ERMMEEIL

-581 YEDERHFEAELK
+581 YEDERHFEADLK
-593 ICRIQPSL
+593 IKKMRN
-601 IAYQEVKGVKEVKEL
+601 YK
-616 RRMSCSLIRR
+616 
-626 KNKILK
+626 